1 MKFELTSAEKPKYII
16 IPTINGTSTTT
27 SDACYLRIRIRGS
40 KWIHFENTPSI
51 PPRSSAHAA
60 T

>member
-27 SDACYLRIRIRGS
+27 SDACYLRI
-40 KWIHFENTPSI
+40 HFENTPSI